1 MNTRRLIEAFSRW
14 SRDSGP
20 LVLATVFET
29 SGSTYSKAGERML
42 LTGDGQ
48 FQGMLSGG
56 CLEGDLAER
65 ARNVIESRQPQV
77 VDYDLRSDEDG
88 IWGLGVG
95 CDGAIRVLLQPLLA
109 DNGYEPFATMVRA
122 IQGNTPVVT
131 VTVVSSNIPELD
143 LATTIVVSGD
153 GPGRDSLPESLDEQ
167 VADEA
172 SRVRRTGYAT
182 LVEREYRGCD
192 ATLLL
197 SPLRP
202 PVRLLLAGAGL
213 DAVPLVNLARELG
226 WWVEVADHRP
236 ANFSGTRFDSADRC
250 HCDSA
255 DALTAT
261 IDFARFDAI
270 VVMTHHLETDQ
281 KFLNAIATER
291 VAYVGLLGPRSRR
304 DRLLAA
310 LGDKGTLLA
319 GVIHGPAGL
328 DIGARGAEAIAL
340 SIVAEIQQELG

>member
-1 MNTRRLIEAFSRW
+1 LIDAFTRW
-14 SRDSGP
+14 TRDGGP
-20 LVLATVFET
+20 LVLATVVET

-42 LTGDGQ
+42 LTGDGL

-65 ARNVIESRQPQV
+65 AKQVIESGQPQIV
-77 VDYDLRSDEDG
+77 YYDLRSDDDG

-95 CDGAIRVLLQPLLA
+95 CDGAIRVLLQPLSA
-109 DNGYEPFATMVRA
+109 RSGYEPFSAMVRA
-122 IQGNTPVVT
+122 LQGDEPAVT
-131 VTVVSSNIPELD
+131 VTVVSSAIPELD
-143 LATTIVVSGD
+143 LATTIVMGGAGSGQD
-153 GPGRDSLPESLDEQ
+153 PLPETLDAS
-167 VADEA
+167 VSTEA
-172 SRVRRTGYAT
+172 RRVRRTGNAA
-182 LVEREYRGCD
+182 LVDREYAGHT

-197 SPLRP
+197 APLRP

-213 DAVPLVNLARELG
+213 DAVPVVNLARELG

-236 ANFSGTRFDSADRC
+236 ANFSGTRFESADRC
-250 HCDSA
+250 YCDSV
-255 DALTAT
+255 DALVAT

-281 KFLNAIATER
+281 KFLEAIATEQ

-310 LGDKGTLLA
+310 LGDKGASLTTA
-319 GVIHGPAGL
+319 IHGPAGI
-328 DIGARGAEAIAL
+328 DIGARGPEAIAL
-340 SIVAEIQQELG
+340 SILAEIQQELG

>member
-1 MNTRRLIEAFSRW
+1 MNTRRLIEAFKRW
-14 SRDSGP
+14 TRDGGP

-65 ARNVIESRQPQV
+65 AKQVIDSGQPQV
-77 VDYDLRSDEDG
+77 ADYDLRSDEDG

-95 CDGAIRVLLQPLLA
+95 CDGAIRVLLQPLFA
-109 DNGYEPFATMVRA
+109 DSGYEPFATMVGA
-122 IQGNTPVVT
+122 LQGNESIVT
-131 VTVVSSNIPELD
+131 VTVVSSNIAELD
-143 LATTIVVSGD
+143 LATTICIGGARS
-153 GPGRDSLPESLDEQ
+153 GRDSLPETLDGD
-167 VADEA
+167 VAEEA
-172 SRVRRTGYAT
+172 VRVRRTGHAA
-182 LVEREYRGCD
+182 LVEREYGGHT

-197 SPLRP
+197 ASLRP

-213 DAVPLVNLARELG
+213 DAIPLANLASELG

-236 ANFSGTRFDSADRC
+236 ANFSGTRFERADLC
-250 HCDSA
+250 HS
-255 DALTAT
+255 DALDAL
-261 IDFARFDAI
+261 IVNLDFARFDAI
-270 VVMTHHLETDQ
+270 VVMTHHLETDK
-281 KFLNAIATER
+281 KFLDAIATER

-310 LGDKGTLLA
+310 LGDKGKLLA
-319 GVIHGPAGL
+319 GVIHGPAGI
-328 DIGARGAEAIAL
+328 DIGARGPEAIAL
-340 SIVAEIQQELG
+340 SILAEIQQELV